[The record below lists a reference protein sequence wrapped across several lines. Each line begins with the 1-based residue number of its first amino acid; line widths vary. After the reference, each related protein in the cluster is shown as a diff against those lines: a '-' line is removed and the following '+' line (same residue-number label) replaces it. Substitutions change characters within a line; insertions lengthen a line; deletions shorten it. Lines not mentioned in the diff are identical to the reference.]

1 MLNITDLK
9 ITTDMAGK
17 VANTNLPTSHFLMP
31 LFEAIVNSIH
41 AIDDKKEKN
50 GKIRINVYREKL
62 LPNIAND
69 KRYVPKITGF
79 DIYDN
84 GIGFNDE
91 NMASFIKSD
100 SRYKYERRG
109 GKGLGRFLWLK
120 AFETVHIESVFEENS
135 QHYYRS
141 FDFVP
146 YGVGIENVQQ
156 GLDITNKDSYTRVEL
171 RGFTKKYADN
181 TCKTLGL
188 ASQIATHLFNE
199 IMSAHCPVILLMDEM
214 QEEAITINDLVQK
227 DLVIKTDEEDITIKN
242 NTFKIKHV
250 LLKDK
255 KTDRHT
261 INFCADNRVVR
272 TRSLVLPNL
281 ENTLQIDSNKM
292 VYTAFVSSNFLNQ
305 NTNNERTDFYIQED
319 FDINKQ
325 EVTWA
330 DIDPEVDKSSAKYL
344 EPYLHETEEQKNRLI
359 EQYLSNEG
367 AEFAPLREDLDLA
380 SIDIQ
385 TAKNPNALDLL
396 LYKKRQ
402 KLERDAREKGHELMA
417 CVPEDNEEEYALRIN
432 ELFDNFGKLNS
443 SALAKYVCGRKAILE
458 IIEKLLQLQDNNKY
472 PLEKAIHNLI
482 YSMGKD
488 SNTLTKEHNLWMI
501 DERLPFNN
509 YVSSDKKFKSMDE
522 RVSFNQ
528 NMEPDLAVFH
538 DLYAYSED
546 FPNDGAITFIEFKK
560 PDRDDYTLKENPIQ
574 QILNQVAQVK
584 DGEAKSDKGIRY
596 QKDSRFYGYI
606 ICTLTPSLI
615 KIIDERSE
623 IHPFPNGGG
632 YFGFF
637 SKQNLYLEIIDY
649 QEFLKNAKKRN
660 RAFFNKLGIPS

>member
-1 MLNITDLK
+1 P
-9 ITTDMAGK
+9 A
-17 VANTNLPTSHFLMP
+17 SHFLMP

-41 AIDDKKEKN
+41 AIDYKQEKD
-50 GKIRINVYREKL
+50 GKILIHVYREKL

-91 NMASFIKSD
+91 NMTSFIKSD

-120 AFETVHIESVFEENS
+120 AFETVHIESTFTENN
-135 QHYYRS
+135 QPHFRH
-141 FDFVP
+141 FDFIP
-146 YGVGIENVQQ
+146 YDPGIANIQQ
-156 GLDITNKDSYTRVEL
+156 GPDTKNKTSYTRIEL
-171 RGFTKKYADN
+171 RGFAPKYADN
-181 TCKTLGL
+181 TCKALVL
-188 ASQIATHLFNE
+188 ANHIATHLFNE
-199 IMSAHCPVILLMDEM
+199 IMAPHCPAIILTDEM
-214 QEEAITINDLVQK
+214 QEQDIVINDLVNK
-227 DLVIKTDEEDITIKN
+227 DLVVKTDEENITIKN
-242 NTFKIKHV
+242 NSFKIKHV

-255 KTDRHT
+255 KNERHT

-281 ENTLQIDSNKM
+281 EPTLQTNTNKM
-292 VYTAFVSSNFLNQ
+292 VYTAFVSSTFLNQ
-305 NTNNERTDFYIQED
+305 NTNNERTAFYIQED
-319 FDINKQ
+319 FDLNSNEI
-325 EVTWA
+325 TWV
-330 DIDPEVDKSSAKYL
+330 DIDPEIDRSSATYL
-344 EPYLHETEEQKNRLI
+344 APYLHETEEHKNRLI

-402 KLERDAREKGHELMA
+402 KLERDAREKGHRLIA
-417 CVPEDNEEEYALRIN
+417 CVPEDNEEEYTHRIN

-509 YVSSDKKFKSMDE
+509 YVSSDKKFKSMDD

-528 NMEPDLAVFH
+528 GMEPDLAVFH

-584 DGEAKSDKGIRY
+584 TGEAKSDKGIRY

-623 IHPFPNGGG
+623 IHPFPSRGG